1 MRLLAIL
8 DSASSLLLLSLTRK
22 PWLSMPAFVL
32 LPSVPVQGASAHT
45 SPSRTAAGGKAP
57 GQVLREL
64 GASGHCGV
72 TVNGNHSSLGFSTT
86 LMYKRLW
93 NQGVY
98 FL

>member
-1 MRLLAIL
+1 
-8 DSASSLLLLSLTRK
+8 
-22 PWLSMPAFVL
+22 MPAFVL

-45 SPSRTAAGGKAP
+45 SPSRTAAGGQAP